1 MARPGE
7 KQLFDES
14 MVDTVLAED
23 INFKGTMKFS
33 KSLMIKGR
41 FEGEIDATGHL
52 IIGENA
58 VIQATIKAGDITN
71 FGEIIGNVE
80 AIEKLEMFN
89 NAKLTGDI
97 VSPELFIES
106 GCLFNG
112 NCKMVNKKGGNAHH
126 HTEHNAAQNQQ
137 QKKN

>member
-1 MARPGE
+1 MAKSGDR
-7 KQLFDES
+7 QSFDES
-14 MVDTVLAED
+14 MIDTVLAED

-71 FGEIIGNVE
+71 LGEIIGNVE
-80 AIEKLEMFN
+80 AIDKLEMFN
-89 NAKLTGDI
+89 DAKLTGDI
-97 VSPELFIES
+97 VTPELYIES

-112 NCKMVNKKGGNAHH
+112 NCKMVNKKGSSSNQQP
-126 HTEHNAAQNQQ
+126 NQNQAQNQQ
-137 QKKN
+137 KKH